1 MVDNAENT
9 WGTIRALRLV
19 GRLTDSRCEDLGKGV
34 RMKRRAFVLA
44 VVFGTLALSLVAF
57 QGTALAKK
65 GPGGAPSI
73 SVTKTCTRSGST
85 VSFHVTVTNTGNGT
99 VFIQSV
105 NDATPLSGPGL
116 PYKLKHD
123 TSASWN
129 GSKSTSA
136 SGSNS
141 VSVTASRG
149 KSGNGPSVTR
159 SGSCS
164 FAALGAPG
172 VPGGLA
178 STGFDPMPYAAAAVL
193 LLGLG
198 GTLVLATRRRT
209 V

>member
-1 MVDNAENT
+1 MAPGIRGPSHELLGRMVDNAKNT

-19 GRLTDSRCEDLGKGV
+19 GRLTDSRCKDLGKGFC
-34 RMKRRAFVLA
+34 MKRRAFVLA

-73 SVTKTCTRSGST
+73 SVEKTCARSGST
-85 VSFHVTVTNTGNGT
+85 VSFKVIVTNTGNGT

-105 NDATPLSGPGL
+105 SDASVTFTGAGTPD
-116 PYKLKHD
+116 KLKHD
-123 TSASWN
+123 TSASWT
-129 GSKSTSA
+129 GSKTTSA
-136 SGSNS
+136 AGSNTAT
-141 VSVTASRG
+141 VTASRG

-159 SGSCS
+159 SDSCS
-164 FAALGAPG
+164 FGALGAPG

-193 LLGLG
+193 L
-198 GTLVLATRRRT
+198 
-209 V
+209 